1 MRTKD
6 QAELIRVIAAV
17 IRKDSSFLVCQR
29 PLHKRHGGLWEFPG
43 GKLQDGES
51 LFEATRRE
59 LAEELQI
66 DVISTGKSLF
76 EAVDP
81 GSKFLIEFV
90 EVEIQGDPKAI
101 EHQEVRWCSQAELAT
116 LSLAPA
122 DTKFVRERLRGQ
134 ACS

>member
-29 PLHKRHGGLWEFPG
+29 PLHKRHGGFWEFPG

-51 LFEATRRE
+51 LLEATRRE

-66 DVISTGKSLF
+66 KVIDTGKSLF
-76 EAVDP
+76 EAIDP
-81 GSKFLIEFV
+81 GSHFLIEFV
-90 EVEIQGDPKAI
+90 EVEIQGEPKAI

-122 DTKFVRERLRGQ
+122 DTKFVRERL
-134 ACS
+134 CKTI